1 MSDQPTIL
9 LVDDS
14 ENDLILMRRA
24 FKKAECNN
32 PLQEVRSGE
41 QAIAYLKGEGPY
53 SDRNKFPLPAVMLL
67 DLNMPK
73 GSGFDVLA
81 WVRAQPM
88 LKRLA
93 IVILTASGRS
103 EDVDRAFDLGA
114 TSFLVKPIELEALT
128 SMLRRL
134 CDWAEINRFP
144 ALHEVG
150 RINHATSP

>member
-1 MSDQPTIL
+1 MKDQRTIL

-14 ENDLILMRRA
+14 ENDLILVRRA
-24 FKKAECNN
+24 FKKAKCNS
-32 PLQEVRSGE
+32 PLQEVRNGE
-41 QAIAYLKGEGPY
+41 EAIAYLKGEGPY
-53 SDRNKFPLPAVMLL
+53 RDRNKFPLPVVMLL

-93 IVILTASGRS
+93 IIILTASGRS

-114 TSFLVKPIELEALT
+114 TSFFVKPIDLEELAT
-128 SMLRRL
+128 MLRCL
-134 CDWAEINRFP
+134 CDWAQINRFP

-150 RINHATSP
+150 GA

>member
-1 MSDQPTIL
+1 MHSDQHTIL

-24 FKKAECNN
+24 FKKAKCKS
-32 PLQEVRSGE
+32 PLQEVR
-41 QAIAYLKGEGPY
+41 
-53 SDRNKFPLPAVMLL
+53 
-67 DLNMPK
+67 
-73 GSGFDVLA
+73 SGFDVLA
-81 WVRAQPM
+81 WVRAQPV

-93 IVILTASGRS
+93 IFILTASNRS

-114 TSFLVKPIELEALT
+114 TSFLIKPIGLEALA
-128 SMLRRL
+128 SMLRRV

-150 RINHATSP
+150 GTNQATIEDPGGKQFQ